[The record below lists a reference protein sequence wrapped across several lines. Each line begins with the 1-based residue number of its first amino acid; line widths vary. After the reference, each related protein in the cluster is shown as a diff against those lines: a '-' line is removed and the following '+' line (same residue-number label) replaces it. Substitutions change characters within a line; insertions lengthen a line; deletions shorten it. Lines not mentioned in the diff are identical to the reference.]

1 MRHIAHL
8 NDPAHSCGLW
18 LQIIQKY
25 NYKYK
30 YKDSPRDKYI
40 AVMVDIA
47 EPPHE
52 ELSSIDKI
60 FYINLSRRTDRNVH
74 FIDQMKKHRIPA
86 EKFERFDAING
97 PEYIFPE
104 QEFNLFKKGGVL
116 KMVDARQ
123 IMGNQMSHFKLFQ
136 MMIERNYK
144 YIIICQ
150 DDIIFKDGFVGY
162 IDEVMRNLPDNAEI
176 VHFGFHKYAVR
187 DVFLPWDL
195 SSATQDEISHET
207 INDAVCRLRQGF
219 TENYNC
225 HNSTGYILTLNGAK
239 NYVEYVLK
247 NGFEHGTDVE
257 MSNYLVSK
265 GVYYGTR
272 RVLATTVPT
281 FGSDVFSNIHNKE
294 DYQNN
299 PHKLTH
305 NNSFLNYLNM
315 YNWTNDL
322 PANTHAKV
330 TFVSML
336 SNFISYN
343 DKCELLEVGAFAG
356 TSVVGMLQYLPY
368 ARATAIDNWDSYTPD
383 SQNKTHGMVER
394 VFFEN
399 ISKARFN
406 SQISAFKGDME
417 TVLKYLRD
425 QNRHYNFIYI
435 DDIYN
440 PGARYMECL
449 NSWVLLETNGI
460 MAINNYAGTVGESGT
475 KGINDFLDEITGQY
489 IILEAG
495 YRVFIKKIY
504 YRRYRNKTVV
514 QIGSHVGN
522 TGNDPIFRD
531 IDETTKLVLVEPVPY
546 LFSKLRDNYIMR
558 IKDTTNITFINKAV
572 SDFVG
577 EIELTIPS
585 EKNDWSAL
593 PTWASQLA
601 SVNPNHATGHI
612 PNLQV
617 DTIRVNTTTI
627 DEIIKEYNITEID
640 LLHTDTEGHD
650 YNILMNYSFIIKPR
664 QILFEYKHMDGLLT
678 VGQKYDELSNRLM
691 LLGYTKTFSD
701 TEDALFVL
709 HA

>member
-1 MRHIAHL
+1 M
-8 NDPAHSCGLW
+8 NDTT
-18 LQIIQKY
+18 
-25 NYKYK
+25 
-30 YKDSPRDKYI
+30 
-40 AVMVDIA
+40 
-47 EPPHE
+47 PPPQN
-52 ELSSIDKI
+52 ELTLIDKI
-60 FYINLSRRTDRNVH
+60 FYINLSRRTDRDMH
-74 FIDQMKKHRIPA
+74 FIDQMKKHRIPP

-97 PEYIFPE
+97 VEYIFPE
-104 QEFNLFKKGGVL
+104 QEINFFKKGNVL
-116 KMVDARQ
+116 TMVDARR

-136 MMIERNYK
+136 LMIERNYK
-144 YIIICQ
+144 CIIICQ
-150 DDIIFKDGFVGY
+150 DDIIFKDGFAGY
-162 IDEVMRNLPDNAEI
+162 IDEVSRNLPDDAEI

-187 DVFLPWDL
+187 DIFLPWDL
-195 SSATQDEISHET
+195 SSTNIDEISHET
-207 INDAVCRLRQGF
+207 ISDAVCRLRQEF

-247 NGFEHGTDVE
+247 NGFEYGTDVE
-257 MSNYLVSK
+257 MSKYLVNK
-265 GVYYGTR
+265 GVYYGSR

-281 FGSDVFSNIHNKE
+281 FGSDVFSNIHNKK

-299 PHKLTH
+299 PYKLNH
-305 NNSFLNYLNM
+305 NNSFLNYLNT

-322 PANTHAKV
+322 PANTNAKV

-336 SNFISYN
+336 SNFITYN

-368 ARATAIDNWDSYTPD
+368 AHATAVDNWDGYIDEHAKNDPLN
-383 SQNKTHGMVER
+383 NKPSMVEQ

-399 ISKARFN
+399 ISKARLN
-406 SQISAFKGDME
+406 SQVSAFKCDME

-425 QNRHYNFIYI
+425 QNKRYNFIHI
-435 DDIYN
+435 NDIYN
-440 PGARYMECL
+440 PSARYTECL
-449 NSWVLLETNGI
+449 YSWGLLKTNGI
-460 MAINNYAGTVGESGT
+460 MAINNYAGAATEPGT
-475 KGINDFLDEITGQY
+475 KGIGDFLDEIPGQY
-489 IILEAG
+489 IILESG
-495 YRVFIKKIY
+495 YILFIKKIY
-504 YRRYRNKTVV
+504 YRRYRKKTVI

-546 LFSKLRDNYIMR
+546 LFSKLRDNYTMR
-558 IKDTTNITFINKAV
+558 LKDTTNITFINKAV

-585 EKNDWSAL
+585 ERNDWSAL

-617 DTIRVNTTTI
+617 DTIRVCTTTI
-627 DEIIKEYNITEID
+627 DDIIKEFNITEID

-650 YNILMNYSFIIKPR
+650 YNILMNYSFVIKPR
-664 QILFEYKHMDGLLT
+664 QILFEYKHMDGRLT
-678 VGQKYDELSNRLM
+678 VGQKYDELSNRLR
-691 LLGYTKTFSD
+691 LLGYMKTFSD
-701 TEDALFVL
+701 DEDALFVL
-709 HA
+709 HT

>member
-1 MRHIAHL
+1 
-8 NDPAHSCGLW
+8 
-18 LQIIQKY
+18 
-25 NYKYK
+25 
-30 YKDSPRDKYI
+30 
-40 AVMVDIA
+40 
-47 EPPHE
+47 
-52 ELSSIDKI
+52 
-60 FYINLSRRTDRNVH
+60 
-74 FIDQMKKHRIPA
+74 
-86 EKFERFDAING
+86 
-97 PEYIFPE
+97 
-104 QEFNLFKKGGVL
+104 
-116 KMVDARQ
+116 MVDARR

-136 MMIERNYK
+136 MMIERNYNR
-144 YIIICQ
+144 IIICQ

-162 IDEVMRNLPDNAEI
+162 IDEAVRNLPDNAEI

-195 SSATQDEISHET
+195 SSITRDEVSHET
-207 INDAVCRLRQGF
+207 INDAVCRLRPGF

-239 NYVEYVLK
+239 NYVEYVMK

-257 MSNYLVSK
+257 MSNYLVNK

-294 DYQNN
+294 DRRNN
-299 PHKLTH
+299 PYNLTH

-322 PANTHAKV
+322 PANTNAKV

-336 SNFISYN
+336 SNFITHN

-368 ARATAIDNWDSYTPD
+368 ARATAIDNWDSFAPD
-383 SQNKTHGMVER
+383 SQNRSPGAVER

-399 ISKARFN
+399 ISKAHLN
-406 SQISAFKGDME
+406 SQINALKGDMV
-417 TVLKYLRD
+417 TVLKYLKD
-425 QNRHYNFIYI
+425 QNKRYNFIHI

-440 PGARYMECL
+440 PSARYAECL
-449 NSWVLLETNGI
+449 HSWGLLETNGI
-460 MAINNYAGTVGESGT
+460 MAINNYADAATEPGA
-475 KGINDFLDEITGQY
+475 KGINDFLDEIAEQY
-489 IILEAG
+489 ITLEAG
-495 YRVFIKKIY
+495 HVLFIQKIY
-504 YRRYRNKTVV
+504 FRRYRNKTVI

-546 LFSKLRDNYIMR
+546 LFSKLRDNYAMR
-558 IKDTTNITFINKAV
+558 LKDLTNIIFINKAV
-572 SDFVG
+572 SDFIG

-585 EKNDWSAL
+585 ERNDWSTL

-617 DTIRVNTTTI
+617 DTIRATTTTI
-627 DEIIKEYNITEID
+627 DEIIREFNITEID

-650 YNILMNYSFIIKPR
+650 YNILMNYSFVIKPR

-678 VGQKYDELSNRLM
+678 VGQKYVELSNRLV

-701 TEDALFVL
+701 TEDSLFVL
-709 HA
+709 QP